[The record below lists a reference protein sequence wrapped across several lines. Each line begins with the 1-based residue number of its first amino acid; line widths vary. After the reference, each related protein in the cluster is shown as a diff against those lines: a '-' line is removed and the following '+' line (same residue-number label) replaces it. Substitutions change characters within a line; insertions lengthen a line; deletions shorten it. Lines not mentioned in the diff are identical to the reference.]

1 MENGKKMEE
10 ILKAVGP
17 AGATIEK
24 EGQWDFAVYIEDED
38 DESILIE
45 MCEKKDYKG
54 DLIMDPYMRIY
65 LEKDKDGHITQAI
78 PKAYQ
83 SDSLVMGRTD
93 INEKGEIFLNLKL
106 METKPGEL
114 DRRLESWL
122 HSIDGIGI
130 SQSRIRLYFMSKF
143 LCVPGGK
150 LVRKRKRIW
159 RALL

>member
-1 MENGKKMEE
+1 MESIRMENGKKLEE

-122 HSIDGIGI
+122 HSIDGIGYLTEPDKI
-130 SQSRIRLYFMSKF
+130 IFHE
-143 LCVPGGK
+143 
-150 LVRKRKRIW
+150 
-159 RALL
+159 